1 MRTTTTAISRGPWS
15 RLVSLEVG
23 LELPRGDLLLI
34 ALPLHLLRLDET
46 FEEVD
51 TQRIAHHLVLAE
63 VLQGLGER
71 GGEVAELVASEAL
84 GIERVEVLFD
94 RWRQG
99 KLLTDPGETGVE
111 HGGEGKVRIAGGIG
125 GAELDSEGSPTPA

>member
-15 RLVSLEVG
+15 RLVSLEVSV
-23 LELPRGDLLLI
+23 ELPRGDLLLI

-46 FEEVD
+46 FEEVG

-63 VLQGLGER
+63 VLEGLGER
-71 GGEVAELVASEAL
+71 GGKMAELVTGQPL

-94 RWRQG
+94 RWREGQ
-99 KLLTDPGETGVE
+99 LLTDGGEAGVE
-111 HGGEGKVRIAGGIG
+111 HGREREVGIAGRVRRP
-125 GAELDSEGSPTPA
+125 ELDPHGP

>member
-15 RLVSLEVG
+15 RLVSLEVSV
-23 LELPRGDLLLI
+23 ELPRGDLFLI

-51 TQRIAHHLVLAE
+51 TQRIAHHLILAE
-63 VLQGLGER
+63 VLEGLGER
-71 GGEVAELVASEAL
+71 GREVAELVTGEAL
-84 GIERVEVLFD
+84 GIEGIQVLFD

-99 KLLTDPGETGVE
+99 ARLTDT
-111 HGGEGKVRIAGGIG
+111 
-125 GAELDSEGSPTPA
+125 